1 MIKKEKS
8 ALSIVLEEPDF
19 VIVNKPVGILVHD
32 SAHHPSDEITMV
44 DLLRKKYP
52 EINTVGD
59 EPRFRPGIV
68 HRLDRDTSGVL
79 VVARTQEF
87 FSYMKHLLQN
97 RIAKK
102 TYIALVHGAFDRNA
116 GVINMPI
123 GLKPGTTKRST
134 RARNM
139 KMVKPAITEYK
150 VVEQFEYEG
159 EKFSL
164 VELFPKTGRTHQ
176 LRVHLAS
183 VNHAIV
189 GDQMYGRRKNPWN
202 LSRQFLH
209 ADSIEFELPSG
220 KRICASA
227 DLPDDLANI
236 LKDLRK

>member
-1 MIKKEKS
+1 MTTKEKI

-19 VIVNKPVGILVHD
+19 VIINKPIGILVHG
-32 SAHHPSDEITMV
+32 SVHHPSDEITMV

-52 EINTVGD
+52 EIDTVGD
-59 EPRFRPGIV
+59 EPKFRPGIV

-79 VVARTQEF
+79 VVARTQKF
-87 FSYMKHLLQN
+87 FSYMKDLLQN

-102 TYIALVHGAFDRNA
+102 TYIALVHGKFDRVT
-116 GVINMPI
+116 GVIDMPI

-150 VVEQFEYEG
+150 VVEQFEYEE

-183 VNHAIV
+183 VNHAVV
-189 GDQMYGRRKNPWN
+189 GDQMYGRKDNPWN
-202 LSRQFLH
+202 FSRQFLH

-220 KRICASA
+220 KRIRASA
-227 DLPDDLANI
+227 DLPDDLAKI
-236 LKDLRK
+236 LKELRK